1 MKVLL
6 HICCAPCTIYPL
18 KVLRGEGHEA
28 TGFFYNP
35 NIHPYTEFQRRR
47 EALATY
53 ARVSLLPLIMDEAY
67 DLEKFLK
74 AALEAGNTELHS
86 KVPPRGYPGGDEEPT
101 QAYSVV
107 RRGEQRG
114 ANKDGAKKATWY
126 KDRCSACYFMRLEA
140 AFRKAVD
147 EKADAVT
154 TTLLY
159 SIYQRH
165 ETIAAVAEDLS
176 SRYKVPFL
184 YKDFREGWKEG
195 QADARSLGIYR
206 QNYCGCI
213 FSEYERFASRAEKRG
228 EKT

>member
-1 MKVLL
+1 MEGALSPGNCMKVLL
-6 HICCAPCTIYPL
+6 HICCATCTIYPL

-35 NIHPYTEFQRRR
+35 NIHPYTEFQKRR

-53 ARVSLLPLIMDEAY
+53 ARVSLLPLIMDETY
-67 DLEKFLK
+67 DLETFLA
-74 AALEAGNTELHS
+74 AALEAGKE
-86 KVPPRGYPGGDEEPT
+86 
-101 QAYSVV
+101 
-107 RRGEQRG
+107 
-114 ANKDGAKKATWY
+114 
-126 KDRCSACYFMRLEA
+126 RCSACYQIRIER
-140 AFRKAVD
+140 AFQRAVD

-213 FSEYERFASRAEKRG
+213 FSEYERFAARPEKRG
-228 EKT
+228 EKA

>member
-6 HICCAPCTIYPL
+6 HICCAPCAIYPL

-35 NIHPYTEFQRRR
+35 NIHPYTEFQKRR
-47 EALATY
+47 EALAAY
-53 ARVSLLPLIMDEAY
+53 ARVSLLPLIVDEAY
-67 DLEKFLK
+67 DLEAFLK
-74 AALEAGNTELHS
+74 AALEAGNE
-86 KVPPRGYPGGDEEPT
+86 
-101 QAYSVV
+101 
-107 RRGEQRG
+107 
-114 ANKDGAKKATWY
+114 
-126 KDRCSACYFMRLEA
+126 RCKSCYHMRLEA
-140 AFRKAVD
+140 AFRRAVD

-159 SIYQRH
+159 SIYQQH

-176 SRYKVPFL
+176 GRYKVPFL

-195 QADARSLGIYR
+195 QDTARSLGIYR

-213 FSEYERFASRAEKRG
+213 FSEYERFAARPEKRG
-228 EKT
+228 EKR

>member
-47 EALATY
+47 EALAAY
-53 ARVSLLPLIMDEAY
+53 SRVSLLPLIIDETY
-67 DLEKFLK
+67 DLETFLK
-74 AALEAGNTELHS
+74 AALEAG
-86 KVPPRGYPGGDEEPT
+86 
-101 QAYSVV
+101 
-107 RRGEQRG
+107 
-114 ANKDGAKKATWY
+114 
-126 KDRCSACYFMRLEA
+126 KDRCSACYLIRLDA
-140 AFRKAVD
+140 AFRRAVE

-159 SIYQRH
+159 SVYQRH
-165 ETIAAVAEDLS
+165 EAIAAVAQALS
-176 SRYKVPFL
+176 GRYKMPFL

-195 QADARSLGIYR
+195 QAHARSLGIYR

-213 FSEYERFASRAEKRG
+213 FSEYERFAARPQKKGEKRSRPASARRSYCG
-228 EKT
+228 Q